1 VAFTIPNASQVVTS
15 LPGGTDPRWL
25 GSIGHVTGLNWSF
38 AMPGGPDQLTCTL
51 QVPATERVPAINPG
65 RTVSVIRGGHQ
76 VWAGKLDEP
85 VPTASGW
92 NLSAVGVG
100 NQGTDYAA
108 FYANTWPAGLPDEAV
123 NRALARGL
131 QWANPGIGTP
141 AGMWLGQAPD
151 PASSTVTDLLNLVCS
166 RGGLTWYVSSQPG
179 GVPGNDLSVFPLP
192 ATVNRLL
199 VCNTPVPRTLGG
211 DVNAI
216 YIRYQ
221 SAGDNATTGAAAVFS
236 YTYVS
241 NAASVAAHGTME
253 ASVDLS
259 SAGTMTLA
267 AAQGVGSKVLGAYQR
282 ASYAGPFTVGPGQL
296 LNLGGQAVDLG
307 CEQASMV
314 VQLILTD
321 GSYGGEVVP
330 GPVTFAVGG
339 YSYDDQT
346 QTAQITPFQS
356 VNVSLSGLLSMQ
368 STVLTPVSVA

>member
-1 VAFTIPNASQVVTS
+1 MAFTIPNASQVVTS
-15 LPGGTDPRWL
+15 LPGGGDPRWL
-25 GSIGHVTGLNWSF
+25 GSIGHVSGLSYSF
-38 AMPGGPDQLTCTL
+38 TMPGGPDQLTCTL
-51 QVPATERVPAINPG
+51 QVPATERVPALNPG

-92 NLSAVGVG
+92 NLSAVGAG
-100 NQGTDYAA
+100 NAGTDYAA
-108 FYANTWPAGLPDEAV
+108 FYALTWPSGQPDEVINRAITRGLP
-123 NRALARGL
+123 
-131 QWANPGIGTP
+131 WANPGIGAP
-141 AGMWLGQAPD
+141 AGMWTGQAPD
-151 PASSTVTDLLNLVCS
+151 PASGTITDLLNLLCS

-179 GVPGNDLSVFPLP
+179 GVPGNDLSVIPLP

-199 VCNTPVPRTLGG
+199 VCSTPVPRTLGG

-221 SAGDNATTGAAAVFS
+221 SAGDNAATGAPATFA

-253 ASVDLS
+253 TYVDLS

-267 AAQGVGSKVLGAYQR
+267 AAQGVGNAVLGAYTR
-282 ASYAGPFTVGPGQL
+282 ASFAGPFTVGPGQL
-296 LNLGGQAVDLG
+296 LNLGGQPVDLG
-307 CEQASMV
+307 SEQAGTV
-314 VQLILTD
+314 CRLILTD

-330 GPVTFAVGG
+330 GPVSFIVGG

-346 QTAQITPFQS
+346 QTAQVSAFQS
-356 VNVSLSGLLSMQ
+356 LDQSLTGLLSERSM
-368 STVLTPVSVA
+368 VLTPVTVA

>member
-166 RGGLTWYVSSQPG
+166 RGALTWYVSSQPG

-199 VCNTPVPRTLGG
+199 VCSTPVPRTLGG

-221 SAGDNATTGAAAVFS
+221 SAADNATTGAPATFAI
-236 YTYVS
+236 TYVS

-253 ASVDLS
+253 TYVDLS

-330 GPVTFAVGG
+330 GPVTFAVGA
-339 YSYDDQT
+339 YAYDDQS